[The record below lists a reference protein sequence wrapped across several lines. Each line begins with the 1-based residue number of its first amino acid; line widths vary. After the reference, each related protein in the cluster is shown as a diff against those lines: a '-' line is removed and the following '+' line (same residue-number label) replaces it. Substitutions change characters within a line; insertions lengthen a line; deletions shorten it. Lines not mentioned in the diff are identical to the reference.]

1 MSFLHPAFLWA
12 LTALA
17 IPVFIHLFQLRRF
30 KKIDFP
36 NVRFLAEVSQ
46 QTRARKKVQHWLV
59 LLARCLAIICLVL
72 AFAQP
77 YIAGA
82 GGAVK
87 AGQRAVSLFIDDSFS
102 MDGRNAQ
109 GRLLD
114 QARKGAQDAVMA
126 YSATDRFQV
135 LSGQFGGRQQMLLG
149 RDEALEA
156 AAQADV
162 NAYSRPLSK
171 VLLRQREALAGSDA
185 KTKRA
190 ILFTDLQRSVTDV
203 ENWTNDTL
211 VPTVIVPLPP
221 TTPDNLSIDS
231 AWFAS
236 PVRRAGQDE
245 VLHVR
250 IHNHGEQELVNV
262 PLRLDVDGRQRAVA
276 SFSVAGN
283 SAIDT
288 TLKFL
293 GDGPGDHWGVVSV
306 QDQPVVFDDRFYIA
320 YRVSDRLRVLLVNG
334 VDPEGDRAVAS
345 VFGLDSAHTFSSQ
358 PYRSLDLSALKQ
370 QDLVVLN
377 ALPDVPGGLTRALV
391 DFVEAGGSL
400 ALFPPSISSTA
411 SSDPARYAEL
421 FAELGAAAPTR
432 MDTATVKVDRIDLQ
446 EPFYRAIFETMPRNV
461 ELPVVRERWNVR
473 PAAGSDVLLRLQ
485 DGSPW
490 LARTT
495 RGQGAVYF
503 CASPL
508 HERASNLTRH
518 SLFATSLLRM
528 AELSR
533 PSGTLYHTIGDEA
546 RIAVNGLETVADE
559 PPHLRGPNGMDL
571 VPEVRQTAQGTELLL
586 HDQDLPDGPYFV
598 TTGKDTVLS
607 VALNL
612 ARRESDLQA
621 YTADELKTLLT
632 ERGLTSFSVVESE
645 GNDLSLRLNE
655 LDQGRKLWKWFIL
668 FALLFLAAEVF
679 LIRNTR

>member
-17 IPVFIHLFQLRRF
+17 IPVLIHLFQLRRF

-46 QTRARKKVQHWLV
+46 QTRARRKVQHWLV
-59 LLARCLAIICLVL
+59 LLARCLALACLVI

-77 YIAGA
+77 YLPGA
-82 GGAVK
+82 AGAVK
-87 AGQRAVSLFIDDSFS
+87 AGQRAVSLYIDDSYS

-135 LSGQFGGRQQMLLG
+135 LTGRFSGREQVLLG
-149 RDEALEA
+149 RDEALDA
-156 AAQADV
+156 ATRTDV
-162 NAYSRPLSK
+162 GPYSRPLGK
-171 VLLRQREALAGSDA
+171 VLLRQREALARADA
-185 KTKRA
+185 MTRRA
-190 ILFTDLQRSVTDV
+190 ILFTDLQRSITDV
-203 ENWTNDTL
+203 ENWTNDTVVPTLL
-211 VPTVIVPLPP
+211 VPLTASEPE
-221 TTPDNLSIDS
+221 NLSIDS
-231 AWFAS
+231 VWFEN
-236 PVRRAGQDE
+236 PVRRAAQDE

-250 IHNHGEQELVNV
+250 ISNHGEQELVNV

-276 SFSVAGN
+276 TFRVGGGAV
-283 SAIDT
+283 IDT
-288 TLKFL
+288 TLRFL
-293 GDGPGDHWGVVSV
+293 GDGPGDHWGEVSV
-306 QDQPVVFDDRFYIA
+306 SDQPVVFDDRFHIA
-320 YRVSDRLRVLLVNG
+320 YQVGGRLRVLLVSAG
-334 VDPEGDRAVAS
+334 DGAGDRAVSS
-345 VFGLDSAHTFSSQ
+345 VFSGDSVHTFTMQ
-358 PYRSLDLSALKQ
+358 PYRALDLGLLAG

-377 ALPDVPGGLTRALV
+377 GLPEVPGGLARALV
-391 DFVEAGGSL
+391 DHVEAGGSM
-400 ALFPPSISSTA
+400 AVFPPGNGE
-411 SSDPARYAEL
+411 PARYGPL
-421 FAELGAAAPTR
+421 FASVGAGAPTR
-432 MDTATVKVDRIDLQ
+432 MDTGMVRVDRIDLQ
-446 EPFYRAIFETMPRNV
+446 EPFYRAIFQTMPRNV
-461 ELPVVRERWNVR
+461 ELPVIRERWNLR

-485 DGSPW
+485 DGTPY
-490 LARTT
+490 LARTM
-495 RGQGAVYF
+495 RGKGSVYL

-508 HERASNLTRH
+508 AESAGNLTRH

-533 PSGTLYHTIGDEA
+533 PMGALYHVIGDEA
-546 RIAVNGLETVADE
+546 RIPLEGVEIPADE
-559 PPHLRGPNGMDL
+559 PPHLLGPNGIDL
-571 VPEVRQTAQGTELLL
+571 VPEVRRMPGHVDLLL

-598 TTGKDTVLS
+598 TVGGDTVLS

-612 ARRESDLQA
+612 ARRESDLRA
-621 YTADELKTLLT
+621 FTPEELKKELAQ
-632 ERGLTSFSVVESE
+632 RGLTSFTVLD
-645 GNDLSLRLNE
+645 GGAADLSLRLTA